1 MRIHFDEEV
10 VCPRCGHE
18 DVAWQVTR
26 ESETV
31 YSKDVPVAVFSK
43 GKLIIDVIC
52 QNPEC
57 KAYGRIKRTYK
68 Q

>member
-1 MRIHFDEEV
+1 MRIYFDEEV
-10 VCPRCGHE
+10 VCPHCGHE

-31 YSKDVPVAVFSK
+31 YSKGAK

-57 KAYGRIKRTYK
+57 KAYGRVKRTYK
-68 Q
+68 PPL